1 MRVATSMMYSFI
13 RNSLADITRDLNSAS
28 ETVITGKRLNTLSD
42 DPMGMIRAAGIKS
55 TLNGLKQMDR
65 SISLGNSWLTTSENA
80 LTQAQDLV
88 SESKT
93 LALQMANASI
103 NPENRKDAA
112 VMVQHITEQMM
123 ALANTRVEDRY
134 IFSGNDTDIPSF
146 AVETVTDEF
155 GAPVLDESGDPVEKI
170 GYQGDDQPFSI
181 KVGTGG
187 MTEIGGDGGRIFSQI
202 FDTLADFKTALET
215 TDETV
220 ALEGINNAITALDV
234 DFNHLNTEISAVG
247 SRMTRL
253 DMKSAIFQEMKIN
266 ETEKLSAVEDADII
280 EAITRLEQMQ
290 LSYQAALSSSSKVMS
305 MSLLDY
311 LK

>member
-55 TLNGLKQMDR
+55 TLSGLKQMDR
-65 SISLGNSWLTTSENA
+65 SISLGNSWLTTSESA
-80 LTQAQDLV
+80 LTQAQDLI

-93 LALQMANASI
+93 LALQMANAPI
-103 NPENRKDAA
+103 NSENREDAA

-134 IFSGNDTDIPSF
+134 IFSGNHTDIPSF
-146 AVETVTDEF
+146 AVETDEF
-155 GAPVLDESGDPVEKI
+155 DVTVEKI
-170 GYQGDDQPFSI
+170 IYQGDNQPFSI
-181 KVGTGG
+181 KIGTGG
-187 MTEIGGDGGRIFSQI
+187 MTEIGGDGEQIFSQI
-202 FDTLADFKTALET
+202 FDTLAAFKTALES
-215 TDETV
+215 DDV
-220 ALEGINNAITALDV
+220 DGINDAIAALDE
-234 DFNHLNTEISAVG
+234 DFNRLNSEISAVG

-290 LSYQAALSSSSKVMS
+290 LSYQAALSSSSKLMS
-305 MSLLDY
+305 MNLLDF

>member
-55 TLNGLKQMDR
+55 TLSGLKQMDR
-65 SISLGNSWLTTSENA
+65 SISLGNSWLTTSESA
-80 LTQAQDLV
+80 LTQAQDLI

-93 LALQMANASI
+93 LALQMANAPI
-103 NPENRKDAA
+103 NSENREDAA

-134 IFSGNDTDIPSF
+134 IFSGNHTDIPSF
-146 AVETVTDEF
+146 AVETDEF
-155 GAPVLDESGDPVEKI
+155 DVTVEKI
-170 GYQGDDQPFSI
+170 IYQGDNQPFSI
-181 KVGTGG
+181 KIGTGG
-187 MTEIGGDGGRIFSQI
+187 MTEIGGDGEQIFSQI
-202 FDTLADFKTALET
+202 FDTLAAFKTALES
-215 TDETV
+215 DDV
-220 ALEGINNAITALDV
+220 DGINDAIAALDE
-234 DFNHLNTEISAVG
+234 DFNRLNSEISAVG

-280 EAITRLEQMQ
+280 EAITRLEQVQ
-290 LSYQAALSSSSKVMS
+290 LSYQAALSSSSKLMS
-305 MSLLDY
+305 MNLLDY
-311 LK
+311 LN

>member
-1 MRVATSMMYSFI
+1 MRVATSMMYRFI

-55 TLNGLKQMDR
+55 TLDGLNQMDR
-65 SISLGNSWLTTSENA
+65 SIFLGNSWLTTSENA
-80 LTQAQDLV
+80 LTQAQDLI

-93 LALQMANASI
+93 LALQMANAPI
-103 NPENRKDAA
+103 NSENRKDAA
-112 VMVQHITEQMM
+112 VMVEHITEQLMS
-123 ALANTRVEDRY
+123 LANTRVEDRY
-134 IFSGNDTDIPSF
+134 VFSGNRTDIPSF
-146 AVETVTDEF
+146 AVETETDEF
-155 GAPVLDESGDPVEKI
+155 GDLVVDEFGDPVEKI
-170 GYQGDDQPFSI
+170 VYQGDHQPFSI
-181 KVGTGG
+181 KIGTGG
-187 MTEIGGDGGRIFSQI
+187 MTEIGGDGARIFGQV
-202 FDTLADFKTALET
+202 FDTLAAFKTALES
-215 TDETV
+215 DN
-220 ALEGINNAITALDV
+220 LEDINVAITALDE

-290 LSYQAALSSSSKVMS
+290 LSYQAALSSSSKLMS
-305 MSLLDY
+305 MNLLDY

>member
-155 GAPVLDESGDPVEKI
+155 GDPVEKI

-234 DFNHLNTEISAVG
+234 DFNHLNSEISAVG

-253 DMKSAIFQEMKIN
+253 DMKSVIFQEMKIN